1 MQVATVGA
9 VGIPWI
15 GDLNGDSYPEI
26 FVPQGNKLH
35 IYAYGKCLF
44 GCYKNLFM
52 PYVYLMGILPEN
64 ICTLRK

>member
-35 IYAYGKCLF
+35 IYAYGTF
-44 GCYKNLFM
+44 
-52 PYVYLMGILPEN
+52 YLIIKIIVREES
-64 ICTLRK
+64 